1 VPIAET
7 LAMQVNDAMRD
18 WHQGDVALEPGVD
31 FVHMADLTKAHSPS
45 SSRLREAVLPSDIPV
60 GPTPVADSVPGFVV
74 VTQTCDLRRDCR
86 SRPFAEVV
94 PLIDV
99 SPDELEAVRRLKKP
113 AFGYVPAVADR
124 QYVADLDRIMTVE
137 KALIAS
143 WLRLDGL
150 TSAGER
156 RDFSRMLSRKWTRMA
171 FPDDFVE
178 AARRIRS
185 RFLQKHQKMSA
196 EGAHMRALRE
206 IRVAAAPSW
215 NDRRVDVTWWFIRAT
230 EPKGYPVTWTKMT
243 KGWVELF
250 DSDGRFRTD
259 NWIAC
264 RLEDLTARDYVESDK
279 LDLDQLS
286 VERRKWV
293 VSQQGPY
300 VDA

>member
-1 VPIAET
+1 
-7 LAMQVNDAMRD
+7 MRD
-18 WHQGDVALEPGVD
+18 WHQGDVALDPGVD

-45 SSRLREAVLPSDIPV
+45 SSRLHEAILPSDIPV

-113 AFGYVPAVADR
+113 AFGYVPAVANR
-124 QYVADLDRIMTVE
+124 KYVADLDRIMTVE

-143 WLRLDGL
+143 WPRLDGL
-150 TSAGER
+150 TSASER
-156 RDFSRMLSRKWTRMA
+156 RDFSRVLSRKWTRMA

-178 AARRIRS
+178 AARRIRD
-185 RFLQKHQKMSA
+185 RFLEKHQKMSP

-215 NDRRVDVTWWFIRAT
+215 NDQLVHVTWWFIRAA
-230 EPKGYPVTWTKMT
+230 EPEGYRVRWTNMT
-243 KGWVELF
+243 QDWMKLF
-250 DSDGRFRTD
+250 DSSGRFRTD
-259 NWIAC
+259 YWIAC

-286 VERRKWV
+286 VERRESV
-293 VSQQGPY
+293 ASQQGPQ
-300 VDA
+300 AEA